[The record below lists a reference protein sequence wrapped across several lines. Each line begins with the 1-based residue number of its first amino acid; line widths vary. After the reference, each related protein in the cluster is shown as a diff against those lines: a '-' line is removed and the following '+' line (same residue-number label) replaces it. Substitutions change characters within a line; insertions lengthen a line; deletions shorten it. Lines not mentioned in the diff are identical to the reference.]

1 MSQDD
6 SKADKKSA
14 PSDHAI
20 PVALITTVGTIVAAL
35 IAGGAVFLS
44 RGGST
49 ATNPAAEVTATSV
62 SASRSPSSSPS
73 SSPRAI
79 AIPTAPY
86 RVFTNPNSV
95 DVSAVAISSDDK
107 SLAASDVN
115 GSAFIWNIATDG
127 PVTSLHS
134 PNGQAVWDVAFNPAG
149 TTVADSTS
157 NKSYVKGS
165 VYLWDVASPATPI
178 ATFLD
183 PQGAGVATI
192 AFSQDGKLLAAADG
206 NGTVYLLDEATLKMT
221 RKLQATAPG
230 SGYAIDGLAFSRD
243 GSELAGAD
251 SNGSVYVWNV
261 AAGSLV
267 SGPLHAPSN
276 QDAKGIAF
284 SPDAAM
290 VAVADTNGSAYL
302 WDLATRSVVRTFHDP
317 ANLEV
322 AGVAFTPDGS
332 DLVTTSE
339 SGKYNHDSAVR
350 VWNVATG
357 ALIHSFYDPNSYGS
371 TRLALSHD
379 GRILAV
385 ADDNAHAYLWSLS
398 WLQG

>member
-1 MSQDD
+1 MPQDD
-6 SKADKKSA
+6 SNTDKKSA
-14 PSDHAI
+14 SSDHAI
-20 PVALITTVGTIVAAL
+20 SVALITTVGTIVAAL
-35 IAGGAVFLS
+35 IAGGAVLLS
-44 RGGST
+44 RGGGS
-49 ATNPAAEVTATSV
+49 ATSPAAEITSTSV
-62 SASRSPSSSPS
+62 SASASPLLSPH
-73 SSPRAI
+73 AI
-79 AIPTAPY
+79 AIPADPY

-115 GSAFIWNIATDG
+115 GSAFIWNITTRSPIA
-127 PVTSLHS
+127 SLHS
-134 PNGQAVWDVAFNPAG
+134 PNGQAVWDVAFSPAG
-149 TTVADSTS
+149 ATVADSTS
-157 NKSYVKGS
+157 NKSYAKGS
-165 VYLWDVASPATPI
+165 VYLWDVASPARPI

-192 AFSQDGKLLAAADG
+192 AFSGSGKLLAAADG
-206 NGTVYLLDEATLKMT
+206 NGTVYLLDAATLKMT

-251 SNGSVYVWNV
+251 NNGYVYVWNV
-261 AAGSLV
+261 ATGGLV
-267 SGPLHAPSN
+267 SSPLSHPGN

-284 SPDAAM
+284 SPDSAM

-302 WDLATRSVVRTFHDP
+302 WNLATKSVVQTFRDP
-317 ANLEV
+317 AHLEV
-322 AGVAFTPDGS
+322 VGVAFTPDGR

-339 SGKYNHDSAVR
+339 SGKDNHDSAVR
-350 VWNVATG
+350 VWNVTTG
-357 ALIHSFYDPNSYGS
+357 ALIHSFRDPDSYGS
-371 TRLALSHD
+371 TRLSLSQD

-385 ADDNAHAYLWSLS
+385 ADGNAHAYLWNLS